1 MGETIEYVYC
11 GENTSDVPLEVIR
24 VDDDRFG
31 TLILP
36 ADRTVVE
43 PGGEICNTELDL
55 PVSLVVEAADEG
67 TTIINRAIATVQT
80 VDGRQFQLSDSAEVE
95 VPAPMPPTGASGTP
109 YILMIAGS
117 VLAAG
122 SALLV
127 ISRRRPDPTS

>member
-1 MGETIEYVYC
+1 VGETIEYLYC
-11 GENTSDVPLEVIR
+11 GQSTSDVPLEVIR

-36 ADRTVVE
+36 ADQTVVE
-43 PGGEICNTELDL
+43 PGGVICNTELDL
-55 PVSLVVEAADEG
+55 PVSLVVEATDEG
-67 TTIINRAIATVQT
+67 TTTINHAVATVQT
-80 VDGRQFQLSDSAEVE
+80 PDGQRFQLSDSAEVE
-95 VPAPMPPTGASGTP
+95 VPTPIPPTGASGTS
-109 YILMIAGS
+109 YILIIAGS